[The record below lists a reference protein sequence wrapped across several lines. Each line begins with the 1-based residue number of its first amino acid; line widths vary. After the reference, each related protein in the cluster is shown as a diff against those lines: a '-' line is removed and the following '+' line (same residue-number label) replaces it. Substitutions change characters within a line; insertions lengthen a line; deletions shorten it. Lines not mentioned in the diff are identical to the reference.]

1 MSATPDRLNVSKTRL
16 QSPRTPA
23 SPSGSTVGASRVSDA
38 VAKFLELFKKWQ
50 STVQKGSQYCNA
62 IESVKKGVLDA
73 GSGKEPEA
81 NPYPANLEL
90 YCKNLSILNTILED
104 VLNSA
109 ETLVEQLKVL
119 HVLMKEEI
127 VGRSWSLGRVIEGM
141 RSVCGCMRSELEVR
155 RTIAENIGHSI
166 NSVELILHVSLW
178 EQLSSRNDAS
188 FFIIKM
194 LEVEFKVPQ

>member
-1 MSATPDRLNVSKTRL
+1 MSATPDRLNVSKTRI

-38 VAKFLELFKKWQ
+38 ALKFLELFKKWQ

-62 IESVKKGVLDA
+62 IENVKKGVLDPA
-73 GSGKEPEA
+73 GKEPEA

-90 YCKNLSILNTILED
+90 YCKNLAILNSILGD

-109 ETLVEQLKVL
+109 ETTVEQLKVL
-119 HVLMKEEI
+119 HVLMKDEV
-127 VGRSWSLGRVIEGM
+127 VGRSWNLGKVIEGM
-141 RSVCGCMRSELEVR
+141 QNVCDCMKSELDVK

-166 NSVELILHVSLW
+166 SSTELMLHVSLW
-178 EQLSSRNDAS
+178 DQLSNRNEACYL
-188 FFIIKM
+188 FLRM
-194 LEVEFKVPQ
+194 LEIEFSAPQS

>member
-1 MSATPDRLNVSKTRL
+1 MNVNNPWSAILSTFDHIPKYQNVRHTGPPKRL
-16 QSPRTPA
+16 QNPPA
-23 SPSGSTVGASRVSDA
+23 IASH
-38 VAKFLELFKKWQ
+38 
-50 STVQKGSQYCNA
+50 TGGSQYCNA
-62 IESVKKGVLDA
+62 IESVKKGVLDP
-73 GSGKEPEA
+73 GSGKEPKP

-90 YCKNLSILNTILED
+90 YCKNLAILNTILED

-188 FFIIKM
+188 YFFIEM